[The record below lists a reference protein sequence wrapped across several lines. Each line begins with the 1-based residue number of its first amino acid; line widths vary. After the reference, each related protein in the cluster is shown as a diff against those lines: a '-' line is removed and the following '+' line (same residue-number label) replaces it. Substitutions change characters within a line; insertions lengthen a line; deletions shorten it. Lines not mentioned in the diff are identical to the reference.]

1 MRKILLSI
9 FFLAVVHIS
18 AHAQADNSKHWQ
30 PGYYYD
36 NDNIKHTGFI
46 SYFVNEEYANSAAQ
60 KFFLFRDNATDE
72 VGRRIFAGNITSFV
86 VARDSFVVSDA
97 HVLNETPFLQVA
109 VNNPLKLYI
118 ARVRRHSPEFGVGTS
133 IGFLSIAGE
142 TSFPYTKEKYYY
154 GKTPDNLTELTR
166 KDFINVMSQVMSD
179 KPEVVAKIQKK
190 DYRYGD
196 MKDLLV
202 YYNTG
207 KEPR

>member
-9 FFLAVVHIS
+9 LFLAVIQLS
-18 AHAQADNSKHWQ
+18 AHAQADDSKHWQ

-36 NDNIKHTGFI
+36 NDGLKHTGFI

-60 KFFLFRDNATDE
+60 KFFLFKNNPDE
-72 VGRRIFAGNITSFV
+72 IGTRIFAGNITSFV

-97 HVLNETPFLQVA
+97 RVLNETPFLQVA
-109 VNNPLKLYI
+109 VNNNPLKLYI

-133 IGFLSIAGE
+133 VGFLSIAGE

-154 GKTPDNLTELTR
+154 GKNPDNLTELTR
-166 KDFINVMSQVMSD
+166 KDFIDVMSQVMAD
-179 KPEVVAKIQKK
+179 KPEVVTKIQKK

-202 YYNTG
+202 YYDTG